1 MKPSRIG
8 FYANGEKVQEYPY
21 VVIFRKDVAEVLH
34 NPAAESSGFAFVA
47 SIQTPKPLEVFFE
60 YDTEVG
66 TGQLHLGSIPA
77 DTDRKE
83 GSFSFFRLAIPEVWE
98 ISGFSVCSTVF
109 KR

>member
-1 MKPSRIG
+1 M
-8 FYANGEKVQEYPY
+8 
-21 VVIFRKDVAEVLH
+21 IFRKDVAEVLH

-83 GSFSFFRLAIPEVWE
+83 GEVLIFRLAIPEVWE
-98 ISGFSVCSTVF
+98 ISGFPYAARIG